1 MGWTLALSGRT
12 ETAFVWKGA
21 LQTFRIV
28 DIRVLI
34 RLVLI
39 VAWLVSAVALF
50 GRARG
55 LAQALGL
62 LAAFGA
68 AFVALIG
75 PQILRVDLRQDL
87 QHLEVLKTWPVRP
100 AAVVR
105 GEIVW
110 PATVIT
116 ALAWT
121 LGVIGM
127 FLSAAAFSRTT
138 MSWRMAPGAAAMIL
152 APALVLA
159 QYTIH
164 NATALIFP
172 AWIPLGHARPRGV
185 DAMGQRLIMLG
196 ATWLVLIL
204 AWRPVRSSGG
214 MLWLAF
220 YRFVGPW
227 ILIPAA
233 LCARRLSLVEVL
245 MATEAL
251 GPAYERLDLTSVERG
266 E

>member
-1 MGWTLALSGRT
+1 M
-12 ETAFVWKGA
+12 
-21 LQTFRIV
+21 
-28 DIRVLI
+28 
-34 RLVLI
+34 
-39 VAWLVSAVALF
+39 
-50 GRARG
+50 
-55 LAQALGL
+55 
-62 LAAFGA
+62 
-68 AFVALIG
+68 
-75 PQILRVDLRQDL
+75 
-87 QHLEVLKTWPVRP
+87 LKTWPVRP

-105 GEIVW
+105 GEIAW
-110 PATVIT
+110 PAAVIT

-138 MSWRMAPGAAAMIL
+138 MSWRIAPGAAAMIL

-196 ATWLVLIL
+196 ATWVVLVLAMAPGAL
-204 AWRPVRSSGG
+204 VGG
-214 MLWLAF
+214 VLWLVF
-220 YRFVGPW
+220 YRFLGPW

-233 LCARRLSLVEVL
+233 AVCTAIVGLEVL
-245 MATEAL
+245 VATEAL
-251 GPAYERLDLTSVERG
+251 GPGELDRHDTLHARFARP
-266 E
+266 